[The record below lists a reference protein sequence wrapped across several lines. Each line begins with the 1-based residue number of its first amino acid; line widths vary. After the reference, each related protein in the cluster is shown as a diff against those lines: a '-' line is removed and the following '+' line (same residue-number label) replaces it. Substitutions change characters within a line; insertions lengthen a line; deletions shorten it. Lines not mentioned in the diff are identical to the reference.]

1 MRSTMMRM
9 PHMIR
14 QKTLPTFAAAAVL
27 AVLNVPAAFGQNAE
41 QGTTQPAAP
50 AASAPAPDS
59 GVHEAECYGPP
70 YSIYL
75 TVRNVQES
83 EGLITVD
90 VHGDDP
96 EKFLKSGAKLA
107 RIRVPAVKG
116 DTQFCIAFPE
126 AGVYALAIYHD
137 RNANMKLDKTWI
149 GLPDEPFGLSNNPPK
164 RLAMPRHRESAFTV
178 DGPRLPTMI
187 ILSD

>member
-1 MRSTMMRM
+1 MRPTMMRK

-14 QKTLPTFAAAAVL
+14 TKTLPTFAVAAVW
-27 AVLNVPAAFGQNAE
+27 AVLNAPAAFGQDTG
-41 QGTTQPAAP
+41 QGTGQP
-50 AASAPAPDS
+50 AASAASESAPES
-59 GVHEAECYGPP
+59 EVHEAECYGPP

-116 DTQFCIAFPE
+116 DTQFCIAFPK

-149 GLPDEPFGLSNNPPK
+149 GLPDEPFGLSNNPPM
-164 RLAMPRHRESAFTV
+164 RLAMPRHRDSAFTV
-178 DGPRLPTMI
+178 DGPRLPTMV